1 MLRHMRRSDV
11 LAALAAMLVAA
22 TGPAFAYE
30 KTGML
35 DAVTVAACLDIPD
48 SRDAVGTALA
58 GLGWQP
64 VVPAD
69 LDDTALEGLA
79 LYFTSQHVFDA
90 APDIRLTSAW
100 ERARTNARGLTRLAP
115 TPGSPSYFTSP
126 GGSVLR
132 VTLQQD
138 QWLMGLYCTMILS
151 PGDMARSLDGVAP
164 LVGMPLGDLPAF
176 KSLPEE
182 ATRDDTGRRSF
193 RLTLINAAELAG
205 KIGTRPPFAG
215 IVETALETPPQ
226 PALAQ

>member
-1 MLRHMRRSDV
+1 MNFLRKFVTLAV
-11 LAALAAMLVAA
+11 LAAAGSGLTPAVASE
-22 TGPAFAYE
+22 TPGQ
-30 KTGML
+30 L
-35 DAVTVAACLDIPD
+35 DLVTVAACLDVPD
-48 SRDAVGTALA
+48 SRATLAGALA

-64 VVPAD
+64 VLPAD

-90 APDIRLTSAW
+90 APDMRLSSAW

-164 LVGMPLGDLPAF
+164 LVGMPLADLPPF

-193 RLTLINAAELAG
+193 RLTLVNASELAE
-205 KIGTRPPFAG
+205 KIGTNPPFAG
-215 IVETALETPPQ
+215 IVETALETAPQ
-226 PALAQ
+226 PGISQ